1 MHKRIHCGNANAAE
15 GNGLSDGVCAAE
27 GQKGASQI
35 AELQEK
41 IDELQT
47 QIDFFR
53 DEELKLIKKYART
66 DENGQIQW
74 LENERFAFED
84 TASAEEFKREREKL
98 CMTQTDEPETLHA
111 PIPERIS
118 PAQLE
123 ALEKFIRFGEE

>member
-1 MHKRIHCGNANAAE
+1 MYLIECISAYIAATQMQQKETGYQTAYALLRVKR
-15 GNGLSDGVCAAE
+15 
-27 GQKGASQI
+27 
-35 AELQEK
+35 
-41 IDELQT
+41 ELQT

>member
-1 MHKRIHCGNANAAE
+1 MYLIECISAYIAATQMQQKETGYQTAYALLRVKR
-15 GNGLSDGVCAAE
+15 
-27 GQKGASQI
+27 
-35 AELQEK
+35 
-41 IDELQT
+41 ELQT

-74 LENERFAFED
+74 LKNERFAFED

>member
-1 MHKRIHCGNANAAE
+1 MYLIECISAYIAATQMQQKEMGYQTAYALLRVKR
-15 GNGLSDGVCAAE
+15 
-27 GQKGASQI
+27 
-35 AELQEK
+35 
-41 IDELQT
+41 ELQT